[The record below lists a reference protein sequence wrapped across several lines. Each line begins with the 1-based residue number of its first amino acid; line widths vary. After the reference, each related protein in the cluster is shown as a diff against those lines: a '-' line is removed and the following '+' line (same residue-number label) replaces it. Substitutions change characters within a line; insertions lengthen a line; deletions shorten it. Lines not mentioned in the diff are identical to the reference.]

1 MITLK
6 QVKPMPLIENG
17 LNTHSN
23 IFNTEGV
30 FQKGKKYLVT
40 APSGKGKSTFL
51 HLIYGLRNDYEGDI
65 FFKEKNI
72 KQYSPDAWADL
83 RQKQFAIVFQD
94 LRLFLNM
101 TGLENIKIKQDL
113 TSTPSPQEAG
123 SRSSTVSEV
132 EKWVERLGLAKV
144 IHQKCETMSYGQR
157 QRVAII
163 RALCQPFDFLFLDEP
178 FSHLDTE
185 NIKIASDLILERCKL
200 YDAGLIMVSLGDTYF
215 FDYDERYVV

>member
-6 QVKPMPLIENG
+6 QVKPFPLIDAGINA
-17 LNTHSN
+17 NSN
-23 IFNTEGV
+23 VFNTEGV

-65 FFKEKNI
+65 FIKEKNI
-72 KQYSPDAWADL
+72 KQHTPDAWADL

-113 TSTPSPQEAG
+113 TGTPS
-123 SRSSTVSEV
+123 VSEV
-132 EKWVERLGLAKV
+132 EKWVDRLGLAKV

-185 NIKIASDLILERCKL
+185 NIKIASDLILERCKM